1 MRADRLLSLVLLLR
15 HRGRMTAPAIARELE
30 VSVRTVLRDVEAL
43 SAAGIPVY
51 AERGRDGGFALL
63 PGFTTDLTGLTV
75 DEATALLAAS
85 ASATPDSLGMA
96 SAFAS
101 AMRKVTVALP
111 EAQRTAAA
119 RVGERIVV
127 SSSGWVVDHRRDEHL
142 GVVQQAVFTDRRL
155 RIRYRSRGAE
165 ARWRTV
171 DPLGLVSAAAA
182 GIWWRCIAAPN
193 APTASPAWNGCNRST
208 PRLTA
213 HPTSTSPGSGSGAA
227 PSSGPVW
234 ARSPP
239 RCGSGTGAGKTS
251 RRSRSASSRSGP
263 PATAGGRPRRS
274 SAGPPTPAPRCG
286 NSATTPSCS
295 GRPNSGSRSGRRPSA
310 SPSGTGSPARHRA
323 TAVLV
328 AASPRSGTRGAATNA
343 SSAIWAA

>member
-43 SAAGIPVY
+43 STAGIPVY
-51 AERGRDGGFALL
+51 AERGRAGGYALL

-96 SAFAS
+96 PAFAS

-127 SSSGWVVDHRRDEHL
+127 SSAGWVVDPRRDEHL
-142 GVVQQAVFTDRRL
+142 GIVQQAVFTDRRL

-171 DPLGLVSAAAA
+171 DPLGLVSAAGRWYLVALHRGAERTYRLSRVEQVQLLDTAA
-182 GIWWRCIAAPN
+182 HRPPDVDLARIWQRRRAEFRAGLGTVTAAVQIRDRRREDLAAIAIRVVAQR
-193 APTASPAWNGCNRST
+193 PTGDGWWAVEAEFG
-208 PRLTA
+208 
-213 HPTSTSPGSGSGAA
+213 GAA
-227 PSSGPVW
+227 HAGAAMWQLGDDAELLGPPELREQV
-234 ARSPP
+234 
-239 RCGSGTGAGKTS
+239 
-251 RRSRSASSRSGP
+251 RSAAERL
-263 PATAGGRPRRS
+263 AE
-274 SAGPPTPAPRCG
+274 
-286 NSATTPSCS
+286 
-295 GRPNSGSRSGRRPSA
+295 
-310 SPSGTGSPARHRA
+310 RHR
-323 TAVLV
+323 
-328 AASPRSGTRGAATNA
+328 
-343 SSAIWAA
+343 